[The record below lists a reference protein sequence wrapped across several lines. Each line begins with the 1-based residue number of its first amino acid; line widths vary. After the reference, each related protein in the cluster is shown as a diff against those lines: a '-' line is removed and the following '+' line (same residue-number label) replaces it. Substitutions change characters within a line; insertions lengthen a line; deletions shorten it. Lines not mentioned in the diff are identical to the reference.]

1 MIQVLQLR
9 LNNVMVILIPGV
21 TGNSIINIR
30 ILFAWKIIEGQ
41 TYDGK
46 SAIDHNGRINSALN
60 IALKPFHITRA
71 AVIDPFTVF
80 FGMGSL
86 LRPRYPAIVKT

>member
-9 LNNVMVILIPGV
+9 LNDLMVILIPGV

-30 ILFAWKIIEGQ
+30 ILFPWKIIKRQ
-41 TYDGK
+41 THYGK
-46 SAIDHNGRINSALN
+46 STIDHNGRINSALY

-71 AVIDPFTVF
+71 TVIDPLTVL

-86 LRPRYPAIVKT
+86 LRPRYSAIVKT